1 LLECGEQNGGWNN
14 IAKRASREVDRFSK
28 KAAADRENERGALMN
43 IWLIHHHAI
52 PPTEPGSTR
61 HHSIARHLRARGH
74 DVSIVCSAI
83 SHHTRTDVLAANP
96 ARRQISL
103 HDGVRFLRL
112 RSVPYSKNDIR
123 RIFNFLSFSAR
134 LRLRELSDL
143 PRPDVIL
150 GSSPQP
156 LSALMALA
164 MARRLNL
171 PFVLEIRDLWPETLC
186 ELGGYSRRN
195 PAIALLYTIER
206 ILYTKSDA
214 IITLLPSSVDYI
226 SSRGAARDKIV
237 HIPNGIDLEQA
248 PYVPS
253 QVSSDKFVV
262 MYVGAHGLAN
272 GLEEIVK
279 AIAKL
284 RELNPKRNIV
294 FRFIGSGP
302 HKPSL
307 RQLAQSLSLTNLHF
321 EDAVPKE
328 QIFARMAEADAF
340 ILNVKDSPLYRHG
353 ISLNKA
359 FDYLAMGRPTVFA
372 GNAPNNIFAA
382 ANAGISV
389 AADDVEGMARAVLA
403 LSEMGPEERAAMGKR
418 GRDYVA
424 AHNDYRE
431 LARSVETVLARV
443 VAPSQAARSADPF
456 YPRTS

>member
-1 LLECGEQNGGWNN
+1 
-14 IAKRASREVDRFSK
+14 
-28 KAAADRENERGALMN
+28 MN

-61 HHSIARHLRARGH
+61 HHSIARHLTARGH

-83 SHHTRTDVLAANP
+83 SHHTRTDVLAADRS
-96 ARRQISL
+96 RRQISM

-112 RSVPYSKNDIR
+112 RSAPYSKNDIR

-195 PAIALLYTIER
+195 PAIALLYTIEK

-214 IITLLPSSVDYI
+214 IITLLPTSLDYI
-226 SSRGAARDKIV
+226 SSRGGARDKIAY
-237 HIPNGIDLEQA
+237 IPNGIDLEQA
-248 PYVPS
+248 PYVPP
-253 QVSSDKFVV
+253 QIHPDKFVV
-262 MYVGAHGLAN
+262 MYAGAHGLAN
-272 GLEEIVK
+272 GLEEVVK
-279 AIAKL
+279 AVARV
-284 RELNPKRNIV
+284 RELNPRQNIV
-294 FRFIGSGP
+294 FRFVGSGP
-302 HKPSL
+302 HKPIL
-307 RQLAQSLSLTNLHF
+307 RQLADSLSLTNIHF

-328 QIFARMAEADAF
+328 QIFARMSEADAF

-372 GNAPNNIFAA
+372 GNASNNIFAA
-382 ANAGISV
+382 SSAGISV
-389 AADDVEGMARAVLA
+389 AADDVEGMAKAVLA
-403 LSEMGPEERAAMGKR
+403 LSEMDPAERAVMGQR

-431 LARSVETVLARV
+431 LARSVETVLAKV
-443 VAPSQAARSADPF
+443 VAPWRAARSAEPF
-456 YPRTS
+456 YPLTS

>member
-1 LLECGEQNGGWNN
+1 
-14 IAKRASREVDRFSK
+14 
-28 KAAADRENERGALMN
+28 MN

-61 HHSIARHLRARGH
+61 HYSIARHLRTRGH
-74 DVSIVCSAI
+74 DVSIICSAI
-83 SHHTRTDVLAANP
+83 SHHTRTDVLAVDG
-96 ARRQISL
+96 ARRQISM

-112 RSVPYSKNDIR
+112 RSAPYSKNDIR

-134 LRLRELSDL
+134 LRLRELADL
-143 PRPDVIL
+143 PRPDVII

-186 ELGGYSRRN
+186 ELGGYSRGN
-195 PAIALLYTIER
+195 PAIALLYAIEK

-214 IITLLPSSVDYI
+214 IITLLPSSLDYI
-226 SSRGAARDKIV
+226 SSRGGARDKIV

-248 PYVPS
+248 PYLPP
-253 QVSSDKFVV
+253 QINPDNFVV
-262 MYVGAHGLAN
+262 MYAGAHGLAN

-279 AIAKL
+279 AIARL
-284 RELNPKRNIV
+284 RDLNPKKDVV
-294 FRFIGSGP
+294 FRFVGGGP

-307 RQLAQSLSLTNLHF
+307 RQLAESQTLTNVHF

-328 QIFARMAEADAF
+328 QIFPRMAEADAF

-382 ANAGISV
+382 SNAGISV

-403 LSEMGPEERAAMGKR
+403 LSEMDPQERVAMGKR

-431 LARSVETVLARV
+431 LARSVEAVVARV
-443 VAPSQAARSADPF
+443 VAPAQSSRAVEPA
-456 YPRTS
+456 YPLSR

>member
-1 LLECGEQNGGWNN
+1 
-14 IAKRASREVDRFSK
+14 
-28 KAAADRENERGALMN
+28 MN
-43 IWLIHHHAI
+43 IWMIHHHAI

-61 HHSIARHLRARGH
+61 HYSIARHLRARGH

-83 SHHTRTDVLAANP
+83 SHHTRTDVLAPHGA
-96 ARRQISL
+96 ARQISV

-112 RSVPYSKNDIR
+112 RSAPYSKNDIR
-123 RIFNFLSFSAR
+123 QIFNFLSFSAR
-134 LRLRELSDL
+134 LRLRELTDL

-156 LSALMALA
+156 LSAMVSLAL
-164 MARRLNL
+164 ARRLHV

-206 ILYTKSDA
+206 LLYTKSDA
-214 IITLLPSSVDYI
+214 IITLLPTSLDYI
-226 SSRGAARDKIV
+226 SSRGAARDKISHV
-237 HIPNGIDLEQA
+237 PNGIDLELA
-248 PYVPS
+248 PYMPP
-253 QVSSDKFVV
+253 QLNPDKLVV

-279 AIAKL
+279 AIARL
-284 RELNPKRNIV
+284 RDLNPSKQIV

-307 RQLAQSLSLTNLHF
+307 RQLAQSLSLANLQF

-328 QIFARMAEADAF
+328 RVFAIMAEADAF

-382 ANAGISV
+382 SNSGISV
-389 AADDVEGMARAVLA
+389 SADDVDGMAGAVLA
-403 LSEMGPEERAAMGKR
+403 LSEMDPAERVAMGKR
-418 GRDYVA
+418 GREYVA
-424 AHNDYRE
+424 AHCDYRE
-431 LARSVETVLARV
+431 LARMVESVLTKV
-443 VAPSQAARSADPF
+443 VAPAQASRSAEPA
-456 YPRTS
+456 YPLTN